1 MWSKLIATP
10 PLWMTLPLRVALGI
24 IMFAHGAQKVLGM
37 YGGRGWSA
45 WVSGEAPL
53 GLRPSWLWLGAAALA
68 EFLGGI
74 LVFFGALTR
83 IGALAV
89 AATMLVAILGV
100 HWGAFFANNR
110 GIEFPFALLGIAIT
124 LIITGGGQASVDRLL
139 MSPRDR
145 RR

>member
-10 PLWMTLPLRVALGI
+10 PVWFPLPLRIALGI
-24 IMFAHGAQKVLGM
+24 ITFAHGAQKVLGL

-45 WVSGEAPL
+45 WISGEAPM
-53 GLRPSWLWLGAAALA
+53 GLRPSWLWLGAAAVA

-74 LVFFGALTR
+74 LIVFGAVTR
-83 IGALAV
+83 LSALAV
-89 AATMLVAILGV
+89 ALTMLVAILGV

-110 GIEFPFALLGIAIT
+110 GIEFPFALFAMAVA
-124 LIITGGGQASVDRLL
+124 LIIIGGGQASVDRLL

>member
-1 MWSKLIATP
+1 MWRKLIATP
-10 PLWMTLPLRVALGI
+10 ATWVPLPLRIALGI

-45 WVSGEAPL
+45 WVAGEAPL
-53 GLRPSWLWLGAAALA
+53 GLRPSWLWLGAAAIA

-74 LVFFGALTR
+74 LIFFGVLTR
-83 IGALAV
+83 VGALG
-89 AATMLVAILGV
+89 AALTMLVAVIGV

-110 GIEFPFALLGIAIT
+110 GIEFPFALLMMAVT
-124 LIITGGGQASVDRLL
+124 LIITGGGQASIDRFL
-139 MSPRDR
+139 MHPRDR

>member
-1 MWSKLIATP
+1 
-10 PLWMTLPLRVALGI
+10 LPLRIALGI
-24 IMFAHGAQKVLGM
+24 ITFAHGAQKVLGM

-53 GLRPSWLWLGAAALA
+53 GLRPPWLWLGAAAIA

-74 LVFFGALTR
+74 LIFFGALTR
-83 IGALAV
+83 LSALAI
-89 AATMLVAILGV
+89 AATMLVAIIGV
-100 HWGAFFANNR
+100 HWGAFFASNR
-110 GIEFPFALLGIAIT
+110 GMELPLALFAMAIALL
-124 LIITGGGQASVDRLL
+124 IIGGGQASIDRFL